1 MSGNEELLRRIRLKS
16 GLSMTRSGDFE
27 VLAREI
33 HEKTRDSLGVNT
45 LKRLFG
51 FNSECVSP
59 RLSTLDIIARY
70 LDMPDYESMAKIL
83 GEDVCVSRFVEI
95 EGIDV
100 SRLRQGDRVRISY
113 FPDRVFMLVYIGD
126 SRFEVEE
133 ASGSLNILPGD
144 FLTIGQLAKR
154 HRLVVSDVR
163 RGDKDLG
170 AYEAACEYGL
180 KSVEILSPSSS
191 RDD

>member
-27 VLAREI
+27 TLAREI
-33 HEKTRDSLGVNT
+33 HDKTRDSLGVNT

-70 LDMPDYESMAKIL
+70 LDMPDYESLAKML
-83 GEDVCVSRFVEI
+83 DEDACVSRFVEI
-95 EGIDV
+95 EGVDV
-100 SRLRQGDRVRISY
+100 CRLSKGDRVRISY
-113 FPDRVFMLVYIGD
+113 FPDRAFTLTYIGD
-126 SRFEVEE
+126 SRFEVDEV
-133 ASGSLNILPGD
+133 SGSRNILPGD
-144 FLTIGQLAKR
+144 LLTIGQFAKG
-154 HRLVVSDVR
+154 HRLVVSNVR
-163 RGDKDLG
+163 RGNEDLG